1 MLGPHRRLQTI
12 SIAGGGTPETS
23 QNSQGRLWGSAA
35 GEAQWPI
42 QMTGRERESAPLP
55 SDAAGQLVD
64 VA

>member
-12 SIAGGGTPETS
+12 NIAGGGTPETS
-23 QNSQGRLWGSAA
+23 QNSRGRLWGSAA

-42 QMTGRERESAPLP
+42 QTTGRESAPLP